1 MEIKKCWAIF
11 ECFLP
16 ICHNQFCQSHW
27 SSIKTRPSFAYLAL
41 HWTRVTN
48 DQLTKDTMVMRM
60 TSDTRVRRVRWVKR
74 MTKDTPVMRVT
85 GGGRVIRVTGVTE

>member
-1 MEIKKCWAIF
+1 M
-11 ECFLP
+11 
-16 ICHNQFCQSHW
+16 
-27 SSIKTRPSFAYLAL
+27 

-60 TSDTRVRRVRWVKR
+60 TSDNRVRRVRWVKR
-74 MTKDTPVMRVT
+74 MTRDTPVMRVT